1 MPAAPH
7 VIPTGSSADPQEVF
21 ELIAATR
28 ADVFWLDTG
37 VDAVSGMSY
46 LGWSSRTLVTDEP
59 DAAFLETLRTEL
71 RQQAVVQDSPGTAET
86 SQRADGGFALGWVGW
101 IGYEFRAITMD
112 EPLRHRSRHPVG
124 AMLWVDGCLA
134 LDHATRSW
142 SLLLADS
149 HHELRDELFAVLDQ
163 ATAQHPAGARERVSR
178 AASQAGSLEPF
189 GAVDAER
196 RLPVEW
202 CYSDE
207 QYLGMIDACQ
217 EAITAGDAYL
227 LCLTNEAVVDGR
239 FDPVQAYFAL
249 RASSPSHHGGFV
261 RAGGTSLLS
270 ASPERFLEVAP
281 DGVVETRPIKGTRP
295 RGATPLRDEL
305 LHRELRES
313 VKERAENLMI
323 VDLMRNDL
331 GRICRVGSVE
341 VPSLLQVESYAHVHQ
356 LVSCVRGR
364 LAPGRDGID
373 ALLACFPAGSM
384 TGTPK
389 LSATRILDRI
399 EGRPRG
405 VYSGAFGY
413 LGRDGRADLA
423 MIIRSIIIDD
433 LGATIGSGGGITALS
448 DPSAEVEEV
457 RVKARALIAA
467 LAATGSGAPPP
478 GMRSRA
484 RGASAVGQ

>member
-7 VIPTGSSADPQEVF
+7 VLPTGGTADPQAVF
-21 ELIAATR
+21 EVIAATR

-59 DAAFLETLRTEL
+59 DAAFLESLRTEL
-71 RQQAVVQDSPGTAET
+71 RQHPVTAADPGHGGAEAPAL
-86 SQRADGGFALGWVGW
+86 SGFALGWVGW

-112 EPLRHRSRHPVG
+112 ESLRHRSRHPAG
-124 AMLWVDGCLA
+124 AMLWIDGCLA

-142 SLLLADS
+142 SLLLADPD
-149 HHELRDELFAVLDQ
+149 HPLRDELSAVLEQAREPSAARALERGPEAVSQ
-163 ATAQHPAGARERVSR
+163 ATPQVGPR
-178 AASQAGSLEPF
+178 GSD
-189 GAVDAER
+189 VER
-196 RLPVEW
+196 RLPLEW
-202 CYSDE
+202 RYSDD
-207 QYLGMIDACQ
+207 QYLAMIDECR
-217 EAITAGDAYL
+217 ESITAGDAYL
-227 LCLTNEAVVDGR
+227 LCLTNEAVVDGS
-239 FDPVQAYFAL
+239 FDPVQAYLAL
-249 RASSPSHHGGFV
+249 RSSSPSHHGGFV
-261 RAGGTSLLS
+261 RARGTSLLS

-295 RGATPLRDEL
+295 RGITPVRDEL

-364 LAPGRDGID
+364 LAPECDGID

-389 LSATRILDRI
+389 LSASRILDRI
-399 EGRPRG
+399 EDRPRG
-405 VYSGAFGY
+405 IYSGAFGY
-413 LGRDGRADLA
+413 LGRDGRVDLA
-423 MIIRSIIIDD
+423 MVIRSIIIDD
-433 LGATIGSGGGITALS
+433 RGATIGSGGGITALS

-457 RVKARALIAA
+457 RVKARALISALTAA
-467 LAATGSGAPPP
+467 GQPLSATGH
-478 GMRSRA
+478 
-484 RGASAVGQ
+484 